1 MQIKKQVT
9 TMAKKIYKGNPLSRR
24 SMEHRF
30 DYLLKSV
37 LHEIE
42 NQELSKHSPEYSNL
56 ELTSKRNKS
65 M

>member
-1 MQIKKQVT
+1 
-9 TMAKKIYKGNPLSRR
+9 MAKKIYKGNPLSRR